1 MAKTP
6 LTDAAL
12 LLRLRT
18 RQLLLLEAL
27 GRENNLGRAAAGLG
41 MSQPAATKLLRQ
53 VEEAM
58 GARLFTRLARGMEP
72 TPSGEVLVRY
82 ARQAL
87 VDFGFAREQ
96 VAALRSGLRG
106 RLRLGTVPGAL
117 PQLLA
122 PALAEFK
129 RQHPRVA
136 VSVLVETSDVM
147 IALLE
152 RGEVDLVL
160 GRPTERHSD
169 DELDI
174 EHLLAE
180 PQVAVVRTGHPLLS
194 QAGVTLEDL
203 VRWPWVLQPPGS
215 PQRSRFESALREAGL
230 HSRLDITETAST
242 VATTVLLEASD
253 MAGIMPASLAA
264 HYARLGVLQVVPL
277 ELPLRVPSIHLIT
290 RRHRELTP
298 AAQGF
303 AQALRSGVASTP

>member
-1 MAKTP
+1 LAKAP
-6 LTDAAL
+6 LSDAAL

-27 GRENNLGRAAAGLG
+27 GRENNLGRAAAALG
-41 MSQPAATKLLRQ
+41 MSQPAATKLLQQ

-96 VAALRSGLRG
+96 MAALRSGLRG

-129 RQHPRVA
+129 RRHPRVA

-169 DELDI
+169 EELAI
-174 EHLLAE
+174 EPLLGE
-180 PQVAVVRTGHPLLS
+180 PQVAVVRSGHPLLA
-194 QAGVTLEDL
+194 QAAITLDDL

-215 PQRSRFESALREAGL
+215 PQRSRFEAALREAGL
-230 HSRLDITETAST
+230 HARLDITETAST

-253 MAGIMPASLAA
+253 MAAIMPASLAA

-290 RRHRELTP
+290 RRHRELSP
-298 AAQGF
+298 AAEGF
-303 AQALRSGVASTP
+303 AGVLRGSIGA